1 MNRRL
6 RCIWAGLALLVL
18 ALAGCGINVD
28 GPKTPTVA
36 ASSTLDET
44 AIALRVSP
52 TATRTLVP
60 SATASPLPSDSPVPT
75 DTATLPPSETPTATA
90 TASHTVT
97 VTPSVTDTLPPSPTR
112 TPTSTAAPTDTAT
125 LRPTA
130 TRTLTDT
137 ATPTDTATLRATA
150 TRTLVPSATAT
161 MLPSATP
168 SRAPSITPRPSAT
181 PTETVA
187 VAVLPSATD
196 TLLPSATPTSNAT
209 ATAVFTPTPAATTTP
224 APTLTPSALPTL
236 DPGEGGG
243 DNAGLVATW
252 TPSPTPGAV
261 AEVPTGQAGEGA
273 FVDPNAPATGQE
285 SAPVAPEAPPGDAA
299 PSGPVMPEEEQI
311 VVSYAGEVVPYLS
324 LVGVAGGSAGS
335 LGQGTIFDVSSAGQV
350 ATVGENHWLT
360 INGQPVVVSPASEY
374 GPPANLSLGAV
385 EWSPDARYVVMRV
398 DDADPAN
405 QVVTNGGVWIYDLT
419 DAANPRSRQIFR
431 NGYPGLVPQRGDER
445 VATGGVIWS
454 PDGSR
459 LVIPVTTWYEG
470 ADSGAPGVVVVLR
483 DVDVNDPNLDPAA
496 KVPLSLPFGDA
507 TWTLDGAALIVSGP
521 ASGGASV
528 VGRWDLATGQYAEY
542 TNQGAAGVAIQTAA
556 ELPDGWIGFLGS
568 ATPGRDVA
576 LYLLPAA
583 PGAPMSP
590 AVSPIIPGEVIA
602 AEWNPAHTA
611 IMVLARTDT
620 GDRLWLV
627 QSNGTAQDITP
638 PGGAPASIDWR

>member
-1 MNRRL
+1 MNTRL
-6 RCIWAGLALLVL
+6 PWIWAGLALLVL

-28 GPKTPTVA
+28 GPRTPTVA
-36 ASSTLDET
+36 ASPTHDET
-44 AIALRVSP
+44 AIALRASP
-52 TATRTLVP
+52 TVTRTLAPSETATR
-60 SATASPLPSDSPVPT
+60 LPSDTSAPT
-75 DTATLPPSETPTATA
+75 ASATLPPSETPTVTA
-90 TASHTVT
+90 TASLTVT
-97 VTPSVTDTLPPSPTR
+97 ATPGATDTLPPSPTR

-137 ATPTDTATLRATA
+137 ATPTDTATLRSTA

-187 VAVLPSATD
+187 VAVRPSATD
-196 TLLPSATPTSNAT
+196 TLPPSATPTSNAT
-209 ATAVFTPTPAATTTP
+209 ATAVFTPTPAATNTP
-224 APTLTPSALPTL
+224 APTFTPSALPTL

-243 DNAGLVATW
+243 DSTGLIATW

-285 SAPVAPEAPPGDAA
+285 SAPVAPEAPVAEQ
-299 PSGPVMPEEEQI
+299 SSNGPVMPEEEQI
-311 VVSYAGEVVPYLS
+311 VVSYVGEVVPYLS
-324 LVGVAGGSAGS
+324 LVGVAGGAESS

-350 ATVGENHWLT
+350 ATVGDNHWLT

-385 EWSPDARYVVMRV
+385 EWSPDARYVAMRV

-419 DAANPRSRQIFR
+419 DPANPRSRQIFR
-431 NGYPGLVPQRGDER
+431 NGYPGLVGQRGDER
-445 VATGGVIWS
+445 VAAGVTWS

-470 ADSGAPGVVVVLR
+470 ADSAPGIVIVSR
-483 DVDVNDPNLDPAA
+483 DVDVNDPDLDPAA
-496 KVPLSLPFGDA
+496 KVPLALPFGGA
-507 TWTLDGAALIVSGP
+507 TWTLDGTALIVSGP

-528 VGRWDLATGQYAEY
+528 VGRWDLATGQYTEY
-542 TNQGAAGVAIQTAA
+542 TNQGAAGVAIQAAA